1 MKNTMQLFVLAAL
14 AVTFLFSS
22 CAKDNSVTSNHSIQ
36 KRKYQSGYHFPS
48 KKNYKTTDFQ
58 KDEEANAL
66 AIQSED
72 RPQEHYQIIV
82 GQDSKPCP
90 FIESKPS
97 VQPNLQTL
105 DLASS
110 EKTIHSTQP
119 ILPPSFTNKEAKMK
133 SLADKKTSF
142 SQITALKK
150 MAKEV
155 RKNKTSGYVE
165 PILFIILCFVLPPVA
180 VGLATDWETS
190 PVIISILLTML
201 CGLPG
206 IIHAFIVCSEEGVI

>member
-1 MKNTMQLFVLAAL
+1 MKNTLQLFVIAAV

-48 KKNYKTTDFQ
+48 KKNYKSTDLQ

-66 AIQSED
+66 AIQRED

-82 GQDSKPCP
+82 GQDSKPSA

-97 VQPNLQTL
+97 VQTNLQTL

-110 EKTIHSTQP
+110 EKTILSTRP
-119 ILPPSFTNKEAKMK
+119 ITPRSFTNKEEGIK
-133 SLADKKTSF
+133 SFDDKKTSF

-155 RKNKTSGYVE
+155 RKSKTSGYVE
-165 PILFIILCFVLPPVA
+165 PILFIILCFIMPPVA

-201 CGLPG
+201 CGIPG